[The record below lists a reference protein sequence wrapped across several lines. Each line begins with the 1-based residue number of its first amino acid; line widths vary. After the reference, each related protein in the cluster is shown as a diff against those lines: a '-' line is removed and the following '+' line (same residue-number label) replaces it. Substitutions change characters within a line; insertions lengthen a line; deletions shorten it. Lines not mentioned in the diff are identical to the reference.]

1 MRDKYKFLNL
11 RLICCFEGGTIVLI
25 IWMIYYIFPVSFI
38 SIYYYLMVGFGFQAS
53 TLLIQIIFG
62 YKKLM
67 LKSSRIGWILYAII
81 GTIILTS
88 ILLLLFSIIFDFKLI
103 SEPIDYIIL
112 SIFIILF
119 GIDRIL
125 TQNNKKV
132 YKTNYRIWV
141 VLESMIS
148 IILGGVSLFSSIF
161 RFMNVLLLILICLG
175 LAASSNIFLAING
188 IKPINN

>member
-1 MRDKYKFLNL
+1 MRD

-88 ILLLLFSIIFDFKLI
+88 ILSLLFSIIFDFKLI